1 MRFPTSCCD
10 GRVRYSLFA
19 LAVLLA
25 GCADTK
31 PPEVSPELHVE
42 LPTYKPGD
50 TFVFADGSSERVVAI
65 DGEQITWE
73 RRNGSRFVSYRNFA
87 LPILSWRNATNAGQR
102 ELQVEPTALWPLSPG
117 SMAEFRETTTVGDS
131 TGVRTSERLWRCRLE
146 GEERTTVP
154 LGTFDTVIVACRQPA
169 RHAVMRTQVE
179 RRWYYA
185 PALGHYV
192 KETQTQFRRRPEV
205 RELAEVV
212 RTAHEP

>member
-1 MRFPTSCCD
+1 
-10 GRVRYSLFA
+10 
-19 LAVLLA
+19 
-25 GCADTK
+25 
-31 PPEVSPELHVE
+31 
-42 LPTYKPGD
+42 
-50 TFVFADGSSERVVAI
+50 
-65 DGEQITWE
+65 
-73 RRNGSRFVSYRNFA
+73 
-87 LPILSWRNATNAGQR
+87 
-102 ELQVEPTALWPLSPG
+102 
-117 SMAEFRETTTVGDS
+117 MAEFRETTTVGDS
-131 TGVRTSERLWRCRLE
+131 TGVRTSERLWRCRVE

-154 LGTFDTVIVACRQPA
+154 LGTFDTVIVAGRQPA